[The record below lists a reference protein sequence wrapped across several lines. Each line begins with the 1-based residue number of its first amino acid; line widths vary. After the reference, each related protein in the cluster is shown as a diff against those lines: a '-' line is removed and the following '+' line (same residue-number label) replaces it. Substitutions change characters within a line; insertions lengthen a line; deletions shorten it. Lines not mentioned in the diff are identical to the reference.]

1 MKNQEVITAS
11 GAIPGLV
18 VPCAPVVRNGR
29 SGIVVEHT
37 SDGAYA
43 VLCSDATLDRGP
55 DLRASGWDLAV
66 QHPVGRLLAAVWW
79 YQRWVCDEG
88 ADDPND
94 LATYTAYEHVL
105 GGSDT
110 LEDLRVLTQG
120 IAALAA
126 GLDSADEE
134 EDG

>member
-1 MKNQEVITAS
+1 MKRQDIIVAS

-18 VPCAPVVRNGR
+18 VPCAPVVRGGR
-29 SGIVVEHT
+29 EGIVVEHKP
-37 SDGAYA
+37 DGSYC
-43 VLCSDATLDRGP
+43 VFCSGMTFRGP
-55 DLRASGWDLAV
+55 DLRTSGWDLAV
-66 QHPVGRLLAAVWW
+66 QHPVGKLLAAVWW
-79 YQRWVCDEG
+79 YQRWVNDEG
-88 ADDPND
+88 ADDAND
-94 LATYTAYEHVL
+94 IATYTAYEHVL

-110 LEDLRVLTQG
+110 PEDLRVLTQG